1 MRRWGDEMSELID
14 RQNTLQAIIK
24 RLGIKNESYLL
35 ESERALYQQILA
47 MPTVKAIPVESLE
60 MLLKG
65 MRISIGS
72 QSKEIESIY
81 GQGTGWRDY
90 SVGYI
95 SAISFIEGWLVEQK
109 DKNNNK

>member
-1 MRRWGDEMSELID
+1 MRLTDKDELIEHAYRD
-14 RQNTLQAIIK
+14 RLDSRELIAKMIENA
-24 RLGIKNESYLL
+24 
-35 ESERALYQQILA
+35 
-47 MPTVKAIPVESLE
+47 PTVKAIPVESIE

-65 MRISIGS
+65 MRISIGN

-95 SAISFIEGWLVEQK
+95 SAISYIEGWLAEK
-109 DKNNNK
+109 

>member
-1 MRRWGDEMSELID
+1 MRLTDKDELIEHAYRD
-14 RQNTLQAIIK
+14 RLDSRELIAGMIENA
-24 RLGIKNESYLL
+24 
-35 ESERALYQQILA
+35 
-47 MPTVKAIPVESLE
+47 PTVKAIPVESIE

-65 MRISIGS
+65 MRISIGN

-95 SAISFIEGWLVEQK
+95 SAISFIEGWLASQ
-109 DKNNNK
+109 

>member
-1 MRRWGDEMSELID
+1 MRLTDKDELIEHAYRD
-14 RQNTLQAIIK
+14 RLDSRELIAKMIENA
-24 RLGIKNESYLL
+24 
-35 ESERALYQQILA
+35 
-47 MPTVKAIPVESLE
+47 PTVKAISVESLE

-65 MRISIGS
+65 MRISIGN

-95 SAISFIEGWLVEQK
+95 SAISFIEGWLSEQ
-109 DKNNNK
+109 

>member
-1 MRRWGDEMSELID
+1 MRLTDKDELIEHAYRD
-14 RQNTLQAIIK
+14 RLDSRELIAKMIENA
-24 RLGIKNESYLL
+24 
-35 ESERALYQQILA
+35 
-47 MPTVKAIPVESLE
+47 PTVKAIPVESIE

-65 MRISIGS
+65 MRIGIRN

-95 SAISFIEGWLVEQK
+95 SAISFIEGWLAERGI
-109 DKNNNK
+109 NENF

>member
-1 MRRWGDEMSELID
+1 MRLTDKDELIEHAYRD
-14 RQNTLQAIIK
+14 RLDSRELIAK
-24 RLGIKNESYLL
+24 MIKN
-35 ESERALYQQILA
+35 A
-47 MPTVKAIPVESLE
+47 PTVKAIPVESIE

-65 MRISIGS
+65 MRIGIGN

-95 SAISFIEGWLVEQK
+95 SAISFIEGWLNERTG
-109 DKNNNK
+109 D

>member
-1 MRRWGDEMSELID
+1 MRLADKDELIEHAYRD
-14 RQNTLQAIIK
+14 RLDSRELIAKMIENA
-24 RLGIKNESYLL
+24 
-35 ESERALYQQILA
+35 
-47 MPTVKAIPVESLE
+47 PTVKAISVESIE

-65 MRISIGS
+65 MRISIGN

-95 SAISFIEGWLVEQK
+95 SAISFIEGWLSDQ
-109 DKNNNK
+109 

>member
-1 MRRWGDEMSELID
+1 MRLADKDELIEHAYRD
-14 RQNTLQAIIK
+14 RLDSRELIAKMIENA
-24 RLGIKNESYLL
+24 
-35 ESERALYQQILA
+35 
-47 MPTVKAIPVESLE
+47 PTVKAIPVESIE

-65 MRISIGS
+65 MRIGIRN

-95 SAISFIEGWLVEQK
+95 SAISYIEGWLASQ
-109 DKNNNK
+109 